1 MGIYLRYA
9 AALIILATVSDSYAA
24 VRKNVSMPSKQSVIE
39 GAGASFQTPNGEAA
53 FYGKDFVDEHTAGNR
68 FKPSDS
74 PGSSKQ
80 KITLKPKLVVDPK
93 KAAKSIV
100 GGLRGGVPGAVASAV
115 TSAIISGVD
124 ALMTPDGVVMVPSLQ
139 EAPSTGPDDFKWM
152 IAIGSSSW
160 TGSTP
165 RSTCSSYA
173 ESLANETFS
182 YRVDSTPKFTEA
194 NFNCNVM
201 RKRLSTDTEQLI
213 SPQTIYRTGSTC
225 PSGSAYDSDT
235 GVCSIS
241 VFTPAAE
248 KDFDMMEQFASVQ
261 NSDFVRDMVKES
273 CSGSLSPSACYDQ
286 MADWGDLQGPS
297 SATGP
302 AETTTTTT
310 TNPDGSISTTATTT
324 QNKYDY
330 NYGDNY
336 YNYSTTT
343 TTTTNIDGQ
352 TTTTQTSN
360 GLPTDE
366 PTSEE
371 NPTEEDQ
378 SYTFDDSP
386 MPDVPSFYEQKY
398 PDGLSGVWDNASA
411 HVNNSQFIQFLNGF
425 VPSFSGSC
433 PSFGLSFNIA
443 SWASYGSIG
452 FSSLCYVFDFIK
464 VILLVTALFTFRA
477 ITFGG

>member
-24 VRKNVSMPSKQSVIE
+24 VRKNVSMPSKSSVITNAE
-39 GAGASFQTPNGEAA
+39 RPFQTPNGSAG
-53 FYGKDFVDEHTAGNR
+53 FFGQDFVDEHTAGNR
-68 FKPSDS
+68 FKPGDS
-74 PGSSKQ
+74 PGSPKQ
-80 KITLKPKLVVDPK
+80 KITLKPSVTANPSSVAK
-93 KAAKSIV
+93 KAMQAV
-100 GGLRGGVPGAVASAV
+100 RGGGVPGLVASAV
-115 TSAIISGVD
+115 VTAAVAAAGAIIDSSGQIKVPGYTYEG
-124 ALMTPDGVVMVPSLQ
+124 MPVENPSFPTPPGY
-139 EAPSTGPDDFKWM
+139 DFSNICQTPASQTLGKTFS
-152 IAIGSSSW
+152 ITSGSSTYLVDVSYSPPAGFNIFNYC
-160 TGSTP
+160 TSTSLGYEIDPATSTWP
-165 RSTCSSYA
+165 RASFKAISYSSLTSENRA
-173 ESLANETFS
+173 PGDIE
-182 YRVDSTPKFTEA
+182 
-194 NFNCNVM
+194 
-201 RKRLSTDTEQLI
+201 
-213 SPQTIYRTGSTC
+213 
-225 PSGSAYDSDT
+225 
-235 GVCSIS
+235 
-241 VFTPAAE
+241 
-248 KDFDMMEQFASVQ
+248 FDAMEQFMKGQGPAYVG
-261 NSDFVRDMVKES
+261 DLIKET
-273 CSGSLSPSACYDQ
+273 CANSPSPAACFDE
-286 MADWGDLQGPS
+286 MSEWGQLSGPS

-302 AETTTTTT
+302 AQTTTSVT
-310 TNPDGSISTTATTT
+310 TNPDGTTSNTATTT
-324 QNKYDY
+324 QNKYNY
-330 NYGDNY
+330 TYGDNY

-343 TTTTNIDGQ
+343 TTTTTKDGQ
-352 TTTTQTSN
+352 TTTTETSD

-411 HVNNSQFIQFLNGF
+411 QVNNSQFIQFLNGF